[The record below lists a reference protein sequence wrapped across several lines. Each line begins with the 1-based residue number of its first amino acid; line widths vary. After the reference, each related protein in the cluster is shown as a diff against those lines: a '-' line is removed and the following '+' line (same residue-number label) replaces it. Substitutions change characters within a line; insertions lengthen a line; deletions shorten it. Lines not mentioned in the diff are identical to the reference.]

1 MSVHFAR
8 QAGSEQMHQEGGRV
22 TAGDKNAYSSL
33 WLVQKLSAGGLGAG
47 AGARTRARARAGSA
61 PGCYVKSA
69 SATTTLRKAASHI

>member
-1 MSVHFAR
+1 MSAHSAR
-8 QAGSEQMHQEGGRV
+8 RAGSEQMHQEGGRV

-33 WLVQKLSAGGLGAG
+33 WLVQKLAVGGLG